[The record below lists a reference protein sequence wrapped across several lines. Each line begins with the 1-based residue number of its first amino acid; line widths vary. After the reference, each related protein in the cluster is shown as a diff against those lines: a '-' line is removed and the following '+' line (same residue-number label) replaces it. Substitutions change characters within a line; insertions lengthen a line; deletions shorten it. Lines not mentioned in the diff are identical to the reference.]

1 VTFVFGIASEHTT
14 LWGIASPKQTRPG
27 SRETLPTDPSRGR
40 QISWKHGILRGL
52 YFCRCESQTGDSQ
65 MAPRLIPYEALKA
78 KSIMYSKPHLWRLE
92 KAGKFPKRVPV
103 GASRY
108 AYIEAEIDAHIN
120 ALIAARDEAK
130 VA

>member
-1 VTFVFGIASEHTT
+1 MEG
-14 LWGIASPKQTRPG
+14 RP
-27 SRETLPTDPSRGR
+27 DPSRGR

-65 MAPRLIPYEALKA
+65 MAARLIPYEALKA
-78 KSIMYSKPHLWRLE
+78 KCIMYSKPHLWRLE

-108 AYIEAEIDAHIN
+108 GYVEAEVDAWIGARIDARDS
-120 ALIAARDEAK
+120 AVAA
-130 VA
+130 

>member
-1 VTFVFGIASEHTT
+1 
-14 LWGIASPKQTRPG
+14 
-27 SRETLPTDPSRGR
+27 
-40 QISWKHGILRGL
+40 
-52 YFCRCESQTGDSQ
+52 

-108 AYIEAEIDAHIN
+108 AYLEAEIDAHIN